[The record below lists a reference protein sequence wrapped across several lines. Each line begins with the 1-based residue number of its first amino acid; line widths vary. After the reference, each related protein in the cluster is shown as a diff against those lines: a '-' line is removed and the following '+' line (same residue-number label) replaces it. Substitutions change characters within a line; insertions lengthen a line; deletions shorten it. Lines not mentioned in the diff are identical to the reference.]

1 MEYIIRL
8 PRTLRFVSSQINMST
23 KVQSKRV
30 AVALPE
36 ETRTFLEKEAQDT
49 GVALSNLLSY
59 ITVNYVRDEKKK
71 RASS

>member
-1 MEYIIRL
+1 
-8 PRTLRFVSSQINMST
+8 MST